1 MTRVALYLVGSV
13 VVLALAGCG
22 RGWLSFEQREP
33 WRRDAELA
41 CIKNGAVK
49 QSATV
54 TPIQA
59 IDGPGMCG
67 ADHPFK
73 VSALGQSAVLGYA
86 GDLRPPAAI
95 PRAFPVPEPRQVE
108 PMPARSLEPAAR
120 YESPPPSYPSP

>member
-1 MTRVALYLVGSV
+1 MTRVAPYLVGSV

-49 QSATV
+49 QSAAV

-59 IDGPGMCG
+59 IEGPGMCG

-73 VSALGQSAVLGYA
+73 VTALGESSVLGYA
-86 GDLRPPAAI
+86 GDLRPPAGH
-95 PRAFPVPEPRQVE
+95 
-108 PMPARSLEPAAR
+108 PARLPGAGTAA
-120 YESPPPSYPSP
+120 S